1 MYLWIVWLVV
11 HDLVR
16 VSCKLG
22 LIFAIDWHDA
32 IYFCAAMLRTFDS
45 VCSWMGPMMNGLMLI
60 AYCRCSARI
69 DNFLHSLILWFISYI
84 SWDCT
89 GTIIIALSQLLCL
102 FEMRWGKRLVLLIYI
117 TSNFLRNDARCIL
130 RSIDRTLVL
139 HCDCFLMCCCT
150 LTCVDLRLLACSSV
164 ASSSCCI
171 LSLRGLCQCW
181 WRAICDG
188 HTTVQVTLKVADVTL
203 LCTQ

>member
-1 MYLWIVWLVV
+1 MNSRTRYAEIALLDLLCLMVVMVSLLADRIFGVVVKAEIPLCWLTWKNDTWTTFWLLELDYLLVQIWCHGWWYLLIDQLGQTRWHLSRTEVYTLKMYLWIVWLVV

-45 VCSWMGPMMNGLMLI
+45 VCSWMGPMMNGRMLI
-60 AYCRCSARI
+60 AHCRCSARI
-69 DNFLHSLILWFISYI
+69 HNFLHSLILWFISYI

-102 FEMRWGKRLVLLIYI
+102 FEMRWG
-117 TSNFLRNDARCIL
+117 
-130 RSIDRTLVL
+130 
-139 HCDCFLMCCCT
+139 
-150 LTCVDLRLLACSSV
+150 
-164 ASSSCCI
+164 
-171 LSLRGLCQCW
+171 
-181 WRAICDG
+181 
-188 HTTVQVTLKVADVTL
+188 
-203 LCTQ
+203 